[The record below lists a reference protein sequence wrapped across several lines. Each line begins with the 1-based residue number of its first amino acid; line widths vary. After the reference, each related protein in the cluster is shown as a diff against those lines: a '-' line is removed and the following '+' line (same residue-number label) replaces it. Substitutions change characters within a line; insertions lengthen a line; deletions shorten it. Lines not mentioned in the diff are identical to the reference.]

1 MIKVLVIDDSFSMRS
16 LVSKT
21 LAGSGY
27 DVTEAKD
34 GREGLELAGRN
45 TFNLVISD
53 VNMPVMDGLTFVRE
67 FRKKAAFVPVL
78 ILTTEVDP
86 VKKAEAK
93 KAGATGWITKP
104 FEPQSLLATIKKVT

>member
-16 LVSKT
+16 LVAKT
-21 LAGSGY
+21 LTGSGY
-27 DVTEAKD
+27 EVVEAKD
-34 GREGLELAGRN
+34 GKEGLELAGRQP
-45 TFNLVISD
+45 FNLVISD

-67 FRKKAAFVPVL
+67 FRRKAPFVPVL

-86 VKKAEAK
+86 AKKAEAK

-104 FEPQSLLATIKKVT
+104 FEPQSLLTTIKKVT